1 MPSLNLTQKAIARLP
16 APHPDGKQTVYWDDE
31 LHGFG
36 VQCSGKTNQ
45 KMFIAQ
51 RDLPSG
57 KTRRITLGTVSGLAL
72 DAAKKR
78 AEDTLDDLRRGL
90 DPKHKAATFT
100 LRTALED
107 YLAARPNLRPA
118 SVKLYRVVERVLEAW
133 LDRDLKDITPEMI
146 ENRHRAIATEI
157 GNVTANL
164 MMRILGFV
172 WIFAADRA
180 TLPANPVLRLR
191 RQWYAEPRRKRKVSF
206 DQLPDFYRAVC
217 GLPNPVAR
225 DYILLMLFT
234 GMRRGEAAA
243 LRWEH
248 VHLTQKIIRVP
259 AELTKAKREL
269 EIPMSAFLHD
279 LLVARRAIGSVSAF
293 IFPGPGKA
301 TGHITSADNA
311 LAMVAEATGIK
322 VSPHDLRRTYS
333 SVAESLDISWLAMK
347 TLLNH
352 AIGDVTEGYPQISTE
367 QLRERVERIA
377 VKLLALCDVA
387 PIGARNVAKLKGK
400 KVS

>member
-133 LDRDLKDITPEMI
+133 LDRDLKDITPEMV

-172 WIFAADRA
+172 WIFAADCA

-217 GLPNPVAR
+217 GLPNP
-225 DYILLMLFT
+225 
-234 GMRRGEAAA
+234 
-243 LRWEH
+243 
-248 VHLTQKIIRVP
+248 
-259 AELTKAKREL
+259 
-269 EIPMSAFLHD
+269 IPS
-279 LLVARRAIGSVSAF
+279 LVT
-293 IFPGPGKA
+293 IF
-301 TGHITSADNA
+301 
-311 LAMVAEATGIK
+311 
-322 VSPHDLRRTYS
+322 
-333 SVAESLDISWLAMK
+333 
-347 TLLNH
+347 
-352 AIGDVTEGYPQISTE
+352 
-367 QLRERVERIA
+367 
-377 VKLLALCDVA
+377 C
-387 PIGARNVAKLKGK
+387 
-400 KVS
+400 